1 MSAASGSTEMQILNV
16 ETQSADAPKRKFS
29 WADVK
34 SRITLETVVIALIV
48 CAIIVFTSFQISESV
63 TAHQEPSTKVSILE
77 KARLFPGMLICPYG
91 RNRLAVF
98 NGVER
103 QGDDYDPNPFCP
115 QWTDD
120 AFMSFEFGASS
131 NPFTSYKNVTPD
143 FQNFNTVGTQKK
155 PLFYLGSATRYAT
168 IKNKPV
174 LQKIVRD
181 TCLQKNPGNT
191 QRCLEDACDSW
202 APPNVRCI
210 VYDPFEF
217 DKSENADPTLNPMRE
232 TIANGIDSLSLPDVS
247 FDLKDT
253 SYLPTQGFRYSGLI
267 KQPAF
272 SPVFGEDVP
281 SNAFISLFDYREL
294 LRKKILGN
302 QRILQTSLF
311 SGVMLVFYN
320 PFNGIPKELDFTS
333 APQIFG
339 SDLFTVGLLKSGEDR
354 TKPRDQA
361 DHFDVRKEDSRAVS
375 VSVHFHQA
383 YSDAVRGAY
392 REPKASYSFSS
403 TPILK
408 DDFARKSG
416 RGGDSAPILDVKFVS
431 GVSTFTQDVVSLSVL
446 TSISIILT
454 TSATLWGSQ
463 EKIKEF
469 ILFCIA
475 KYSANRKAH
484 LSDKDTAN

>member
-1 MSAASGSTEMQILNV
+1 LNV

-63 TAHQEPSTKVSILE
+63 TAHKEPSTKVSILE

-131 NPFTSYKNVTPD
+131 NPYLSYKNVTPD
-143 FQNFNTVGTQKK
+143 FVNFNTVGTQKQ
-155 PLFYLGSATRYAT
+155 PLQYLGSATRYAT

-174 LQKIVRD
+174 LQKIARD
-181 TCLQKNPGNT
+181 KCFQRNPGEP
-191 QRCLEDACDSW
+191 QRSQSCSEVLCDSW

-217 DKSENADPTLNPMRE
+217 DKSENADSTLNPMRE
-232 TIANGIDSLSLPDVS
+232 TTANGIDSLSLVGAEY
-247 FDLKDT
+247 DLDTT
-253 SYLPTQGFRYSGLI
+253 SYFPTQGFRYSGLI

-272 SPVFGEDVP
+272 SPVLGDVP
-281 SNAFISLFDYREL
+281 SNKFISLFDYRER
-294 LRKKILGN
+294 LREKILAN
-302 QRILQTSLF
+302 QRILETSLF

-320 PFNGIPKELDFTS
+320 PFNGIPKELDFTA
-333 APQIFG
+333 APEIFG
-339 SDLFTVGLLKSGEDR
+339 SDVFTVGLLKSGRDM
-354 TKPRDQA
+354 TKAPPE
-361 DHFDVRKEDSRAVS
+361 HFDVRKEDPRAVS

-383 YSDAVRGAY
+383 YSDAVRGTY
-392 REPKASYSFSS
+392 GEPKASYSFSS

-408 DDFARKSG
+408 ETFEKMG
-416 RGGDSAPILDVKFVS
+416 TRGDQPDLDIKFTSA
-431 GVSTFTQDVVSLSVL
+431 VSTFTQDVVSLSVL

-454 TSATLWGSQ
+454 TSATMWGSQ

-475 KYSANRKAH
+475 KYNTNQKAH
-484 LSDKDTAN
+484 LSDKDAAI

>member
-16 ETQSADAPKRKFS
+16 ETQSADAHKRKFS

-63 TAHQEPSTKVSILE
+63 TAHKEPSTKVSILE

-98 NGVER
+98 NGVENQR
-103 QGDDYDPNPFCP
+103 DEDDPNPFCP
-115 QWTDD
+115 QWSDD
-120 AFMSFEFGASS
+120 AFMSFEFGTGPVT
-131 NPFTSYKNVTPD
+131 NTNFTPN
-143 FQNFNTVGTQKK
+143 FLNFNSVGTQKR
-155 PLFYLGSATRYAT
+155 PLQYLGSATRYAT

-174 LQKIVRD
+174 LQKIKRD
-181 TCLQKNPGNT
+181 ICLQENPGNP
-191 QRCLEDACDSW
+191 QRCSEDACNSW
-202 APPNVRCI
+202 APPNVRCT

-232 TIANGIDSLSLPDVS
+232 TIANGVDSLYLQEVVYD
-247 FDLKDT
+247 FERGIRT
-253 SYLPTQGFRYSGLI
+253 SGFRYSGLI

-281 SNAFISLFDYREL
+281 SNALLSLFDYREL
-294 LRKKILGN
+294 LRKKTLAN
-302 QRILQTSLF
+302 ERILQTSLF

-333 APQIFG
+333 APEIFG
-339 SDLFTVGLLKSGEDR
+339 SDLFTVGLLKSGRDT
-354 TKPRDQA
+354 TKPCCEPPQA
-361 DHFDVRKEDSRAVS
+361 FDVRKEDPRAVS

-383 YSDAVRGAY
+383 YSDAIRGAY

-408 DDFARKSG
+408 ETFEKLG
-416 RGGDSAPILDVKFVS
+416 NRGDQPELDIKFTS
-431 GVSTFTQDVVSLSVL
+431 SVSTFTQDVVSLSVL

-475 KYSANRKAH
+475 KYNTNQKAH
-484 LSDKDTAN
+484 LSDKDAAI